1 MPHNEKSVGFGVKQ
15 TQGTI
20 LALSLCG
27 LRQVS
32 KLLWASASLAQKRG

>member
-1 MPHNEKSVGFGVKQ
+1 MLYNGRSVGFGVKQ

-20 LALSLCG
+20 LALSLYG

-32 KLLWASASLAQKRG
+32 KLLWASVSLAQK